1 MNEVDYL
8 GALSIFSH
16 LKKRDLRKIAKLSR
30 QQKFNKGDVIIQ
42 QGEQDGR
49 FFIIL
54 TGEVEV
60 EVIKNFGSKNKRSLG
75 TLGPRSYFGEMA
87 LIRDFVR
94 SASVVAKE
102 ETKVLCV
109 DQWDLREEILKH
121 PVLAIELL
129 QLLSLRIE
137 ALNKSIGNFPEYSLK
152 ICVNCKKVRIEDG
165 SWLSFEEYVKAH
177 LESLSASTICPT
189 CAKKS

>member
-8 GALSIFSH
+8 GTISIFSH
-16 LKKRDLRKIAKLSR
+16 LKNRDLRRIAKLSR
-30 QQKFNKGDVIIQ
+30 QQRFNKGDVIIQ
-42 QGEQDGR
+42 QGERDGR

-60 EVIKNFGSKNKRSLG
+60 IKNFNSKNKRSFG
-75 TLGPRSYFGEMA
+75 TLGPQSYFGEMA
-87 LIRDFVR
+87 LLFADFER
-94 SASVVAKE
+94 SASVVAKK
-102 ETKVLCV
+102 ETKVLYV

-121 PVLAIELL
+121 PMLAIELL
-129 QLLSLRIE
+129 QLFSLRIN

-152 ICVNCKKVRIEDG
+152 ICGNCKKVRIEDG

>member
-8 GALSIFSH
+8 GAISMFSH
-16 LKKRDLRKIAKLSR
+16 LKNRDLRRIAKLS
-30 QQKFNKGDVIIQ
+30 QQQRFNKGDVIIQ

-60 EVIKNFGSKNKRSLG
+60 IKNFDSKNKRSFG

-87 LIRDFVR
+87 LLLADFER
-94 SASVVAKE
+94 SASVVAKK
-102 ETKVLCV
+102 ETKVLYV

-121 PVLAIELL
+121 PMLAIELL
-129 QLLSLRIE
+129 QLFSLRIN

-152 ICVNCKKVRIEDG
+152 ICGNCKKVRIEDG

>member
-8 GALSIFSH
+8 GAISMFSH
-16 LKKRDLRKIAKLSR
+16 LKNRDLRRIAKLSR
-30 QQKFNKGDVIIQ
+30 QQRFNKGDVIIQ

-60 EVIKNFGSKNKRSLG
+60 IKNFDSKNERSFG

-87 LIRDFVR
+87 LIGDYVR
-94 SASVVAKE
+94 SASVVAKK
-102 ETKVLCV
+102 ETKVLYV

-121 PVLAIELL
+121 PMLAIELL
-129 QLLSLRIE
+129 QLFSLRIN

-152 ICVNCKKVRIEDG
+152 ICGNCKKVRIEDG

>member
-8 GALSIFSH
+8 GTISIFSH
-16 LKKRDLRKIAKLSR
+16 LKNRDLRRIAKLSR
-30 QQKFNKGDVIIQ
+30 QQRFNKGDVIIQ

-49 FFIIL
+49 FFILL
-54 TGEVEV
+54 TGEV
-60 EVIKNFGSKNKRSLG
+60 EVIKNFDSKNKRSLG

-87 LIRDFVR
+87 LISDFVR

-102 ETKVLCV
+102 ETKVLCI
-109 DQWDLREEILKH
+109 DQWGLREEILKH
-121 PVLAIELL
+121 PILAIELL
-129 QLLSLRIE
+129 QLFSLRIE
-137 ALNKSIGNFPEYSLK
+137 ALNKSIGNFPEYSPK
-152 ICVNCKKVRIEDG
+152 ICGNCKKVRMEDD

-177 LESLSASTICPT
+177 LESLSTSTICPT